1 MTTATIAQLTSAGDH
16 SDETSVALD
25 VERRIPA
32 LPGDP
37 ARDIAF
43 ERDALPWLDDV
54 YRFAL
59 SLTRDESDAD
69 DVVQETFLRAYR
81 SWHTFIPGTDCR
93 RWLFTICRNVFLRS
107 RERQRP
113 TVDLEDGEQDAVA
126 AGSVYAAARESG
138 YSDIYAR
145 VDLAPALREALDE
158 LQEPFRSAVILVD
171 VEDMTYESAAG
182 VMGAPIGPVRSR
194 LFRGRRLLQEKLL
207 TVAEDLG
214 FVPAAA
220 AGGAR

>member
-1 MTTATIAQLTSAGDH
+1 MTSATFAPQFAAATASGPPPTLGDAAR
-16 SDETSVALD
+16 TQFPTGD
-25 VERRIPA
+25 VE
-32 LPGDP
+32 
-37 ARDIAF
+37 RDIAF

-59 SLTRDESDAD
+59 SLTREESDAD

-126 AGSVYAAARESG
+126 AGSVYAAARERG
-138 YSDIYAR
+138 YDDIYAR
-145 VDLAPALREALDE
+145 LDLAPALREAIDDLA
-158 LQEPFRSAVILVD
+158 EPFRSAVILVD
-171 VEDMTYESAAG
+171 VEDLTYESAAE
-182 VMGAPIGPVRSR
+182 VMGVPIGTVRSR
-194 LFRGRRLLQEKLL
+194 LFRGRRLLQETLL
-207 TVAEDLG
+207 TVAEDMG
-214 FVPAAA
+214 FVPASA
-220 AGGAR
+220 GAR